1 VTKSN
6 ILTEI
11 YNSSEVAK
19 VIQTLKPVHLQQDI
33 LQHCFLELFEKSDEF
48 IIDLYTRNKLKNYIV
63 KILYNTA
70 HFTRT
75 SFAMQYKS
83 KEMPFSDL
91 FLAGQ
96 NENFADTMSDFEEDE
111 HLLDWVKKQ
120 KIKINNEGSD
130 FNHND
135 INGSLNK
142 LYWYK
147 REILKLYAKE
157 GTYQKVSDAT
167 NIPASSIYLTVLQAR
182 REVLKQYH
190 KDQKA

>member
-1 VTKSN
+1 MTKSS

-11 YNSSEVAK
+11 YNSNEVSK

-75 SFAMQYKS
+75 SFK
-83 KEMPFSDL
+83 KELGRETPTDTFEDV
-91 FLAGQ
+91 AG
-96 NENFADTMSDFEEDE
+96 EEYE
-111 HLLDWVKKQ
+111 EITVNLDR
-120 KIKINNEGSD
+120 
-130 FNHND
+130 
-135 INGSLNK
+135 

-147 REILKLYAKE
+147 REILKLYAAK

>member
-1 VTKSN
+1 MTKSS

-11 YNSSEVAK
+11 YNSNEVAK

-33 LQHCFLELFEKSDEF
+33 LQHCFLELFEKSEEF
-48 IIDLYTRNKLKNYIV
+48 IIDLYARNKLTNYIV

-75 SFAMQYKS
+75 SF
-83 KEMPFSDL
+83 
-91 FLAGQ
+91 
-96 NENFADTMSDFEEDE
+96 
-111 HLLDWVKKQ
+111 KKQ
-120 KIKINNEGSD
+120 LGKEILFDDLNQIYFGEYTKDDDYVG
-130 FNHND
+130 ND
-135 INGSLNK
+135 IEYSRQLLGGIINEEYEEYEEITVNLDR

-147 REILKLYAKE
+147 REILKLYASK

-182 REVLKQYH
+182 REILKQYH

>member
-1 VTKSN
+1 MTKSS

-11 YNSSEVAK
+11 YNSNEVAK

-33 LQHCFLELFEKSDEF
+33 LQHCFLELFEKSEEF
-48 IIDLYTRNKLKNYIV
+48 IIDLYQRNKLTHYIV

-75 SFAMQYKS
+75 TF
-83 KEMPFSDL
+83 
-91 FLAGQ
+91 
-96 NENFADTMSDFEEDE
+96 
-111 HLLDWVKKQ
+111 KKQ
-120 KIKINNEGSD
+120 LGKEILFDDLNQTYCDGEYTKDDDYVGSSIEYSRQLLGCIVSEEYEEISVNLD
-130 FNHND
+130 R
-135 INGSLNK
+135 

-147 REILKLYAKE
+147 REILKLYASK